1 MNEQERQ
8 ERLALTAVRATSG
21 CRTFEP
27 EVCSAC
33 AARLDTARSAVN
45 ATINYEREAIARL
58 VDMVSKYRMATA
70 RGVSDEGMRRGRW
83 LESIHLSELALD
95 IRNGEHGEDG
105 IFGEPYD
112 IPEAGPK
119 RCECDCGCNKR
130 PMEHWGNAMSSPAL
144 CGPCLNGYMP

>member
-1 MNEQERQ
+1 MSDQNEQERQ

-45 ATINYEREAIARL
+45 ATINYEREAIAVL
-58 VDMVSKYRMATA
+58 VDVASKHAMATS
-70 RGVSDEGMRRGRW
+70 RGTIDEGVRRGRW

-95 IRNGEHGEDG
+95 IRNGEHAKE
-105 IFGEPYD
+105 
-112 IPEAGPK
+112 EA
-119 RCECDCGCNKR
+119 
-130 PMEHWGNAMSSPAL
+130 
-144 CGPCLNGYMP
+144 